1 MRTDRAG
8 PTVVV
13 VMGVSGSGK
22 STVGQL
28 LAQRLALPFLDADDL
43 HPAANRAKMA
53 AGRPLD
59 DGDRRPWLSAL
70 AGWIR
75 EATDS
80 GRGGVM
86 ACSALKRAY
95 RDLFREAGAGV
106 WFLYLALDP
115 TAAARRVALRT
126 GHFMPPR
133 LEDSQY
139 DVLEPLEPDE
149 AGMTVD
155 AATAPRTIAE
165 EAVRAVSD
173 AP

>member
-1 MRTDRAG
+1 MPTDREA
-8 PTVVV
+8 PTIIV
-13 VMGVSGSGK
+13 VMGVSGVGK

-28 LAQRLALPFLDADDL
+28 LAQRLALPFLDADEL

-59 DGDRRPWLSAL
+59 DADRLPWLLAL
-70 AGWIR
+70 ADRIR

-80 GRGGVM
+80 GRGGVL
-86 ACSALKRAY
+86 ACSALKREY
-95 RDLFREAGAGV
+95 RDLLRDAGAHV
-106 WFLYLALDP
+106 WFVYLALDR
-115 TAAARRVALRT
+115 TSAARRGARRT

-139 DVLEPLEPDE
+139 AALEPLEPDE

-155 AATAPRTIAE
+155 AAAAPRTIVE
-165 EAVRAVSD
+165 EVVKAVPA
-173 AP
+173 AG